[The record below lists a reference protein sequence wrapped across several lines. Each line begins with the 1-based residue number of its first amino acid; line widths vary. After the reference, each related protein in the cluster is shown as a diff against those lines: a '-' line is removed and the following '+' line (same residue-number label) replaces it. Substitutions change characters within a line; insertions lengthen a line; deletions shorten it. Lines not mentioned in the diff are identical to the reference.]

1 MLLATI
7 NAVNVLF
14 IFLYICEC
22 TLDLTYPIYL
32 PGSWVLPRK
41 EVIEKDNSDDDQ
53 ANEKV

>member
-41 EVIEKDNSDDDQ
+41 EVIEKDNSDDQ
-53 ANEKV
+53 ENEKV